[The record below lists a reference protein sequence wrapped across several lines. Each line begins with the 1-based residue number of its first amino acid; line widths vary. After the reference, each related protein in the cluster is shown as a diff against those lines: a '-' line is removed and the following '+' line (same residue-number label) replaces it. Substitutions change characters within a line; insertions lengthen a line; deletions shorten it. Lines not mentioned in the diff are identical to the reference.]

1 MYVNRDEVRTW
12 MSDPPPNHQLLGQV
26 NSGPW
31 ITKKKSCDPLTLGK
45 WCSTIN
51 TKKALHVVS
60 PFRTTNYSPEISPH
74 PSSSSR
80 LLRHGKQMFLGG
92 PVRTLLRRNHTRH
105 ANAVGVGSR
114 FIALRTYMGTGR
126 EGEARLM
133 VSSFRRVIPTG
144 RIREGEREK
153 ACLGALPLSQ
163 SYVLARQ
170 C

>member
-60 PFRTTNYSPEISPH
+60 PFRTTNYSPEIPPH

-80 LLRHGKQMFLGG
+80 LNTPRQTNVLG

-114 FIALRTYMGTGR
+114 FIALGIW
-126 EGEARLM
+126 AQ
-133 VSSFRRVIPTG
+133 
-144 RIREGEREK
+144 EGERGWGGK
-153 ACLGALPLSQ
+153 VNGFFFP
-163 SYVLARQ
+163 
-170 C
+170 